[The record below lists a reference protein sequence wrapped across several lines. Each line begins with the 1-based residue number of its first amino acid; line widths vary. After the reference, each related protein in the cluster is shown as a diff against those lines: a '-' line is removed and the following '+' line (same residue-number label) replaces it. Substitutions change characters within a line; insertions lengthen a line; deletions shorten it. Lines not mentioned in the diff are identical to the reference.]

1 MSSRDWFL
9 RLLDQGK
16 SKTEAAMIDYRRREH
31 IIAAQLRNETET
43 VTRQPNDEEKRSSA
57 DLG

>member
-1 MSSRDWFL
+1 
-9 RLLDQGK
+9 LLDQGK

>member
-1 MSSRDWFL
+1 
-9 RLLDQGK
+9 
-16 SKTEAAMIDYRRREH
+16 MIDYRRREH